1 MFNLLMTRIDFKKHS
16 ESINLKR
23 LDNPITFIY
32 NYICS
37 VLVRSNSFV
46 AVHGVAPVYKE
57 KF

>member
-1 MFNLLMTRIDFKKHS
+1 MFNLFMTRIDFKKHN
-16 ESINLKR
+16 ENINLKR

-37 VLVRSNSFV
+37 VLVRSNLFV
-46 AVHGVAPVYKE
+46 AVHEEAPVYKE

>member
-1 MFNLLMTRIDFKKHS
+1 MFNLLITRIDFKKHN

-32 NYICS
+32 NCICS
-37 VLVRSNSFV
+37 VLVRSNLFV
-46 AVHGVAPVYKE
+46 AVHEVAPVYKE